1 MQPVA
6 IIQARMGSRRL
17 PGKVL
22 REICGKPMLWH
33 VIRRVRQVRM
43 IEQIVVATS
52 SQPIDSPIRDFCGA
66 NGITCYA
73 GSEQDVLDR
82 FYRAAQSSS
91 ADPIIRLTGDC
102 PFVDPQVVS
111 KLLVLF
117 SGGEYDHVGVATG
130 AGALFLTGGQYPD
143 GLDCECFTKA
153 ALETAWKE
161 ATLTSDREHVT
172 PFIWRNTRRFKVGS
186 LKAIDNYGQYRWVV
200 DNEADFALVSRVYEA
215 LYPSNEYFLMQD
227 ILEFLAKHPEVAD
240 LNQSYVG
247 YEGYEDVWFPDRSGE
262 NLGGGAGE

>member
-1 MQPVA
+1 MRPVA

-33 VIRRVRQVRM
+33 VVQRVRQVRM
-43 IEQIVVATS
+43 IKKVVVATS
-52 SQPIDSPIRDFCGA
+52 SLSIDAPICKFCDSEDISCFRGC
-66 NGITCYA
+66 
-73 GSEQDVLDR
+73 EQDVLDR
-82 FYRAAQSSS
+82 FYWAARENK

-117 SGGEYDHVGVATG
+117 SGGQYDHVGVATG
-130 AGALFLTGGQYPD
+130 AGALFLEGGRYPD
-143 GLDCECFTKA
+143 GLDCECFTMA
-153 ALETAWKE
+153 ALEKAWNE

-172 PFIWRNTRRFKVGS
+172 PFIWRSPDRFRVGS
-186 LKAIDNYGQYRWVV
+186 LRAINNYGQYRWVV
-200 DNEADFALVSRVYEA
+200 DNEADFDLVSQVYEA
-215 LYPSNEYFLMQD
+215 LYPANEFFLMQD
-227 ILEFLAKHPEVAD
+227 ILEFLARHPDVGD

-247 YEGYEDVWFPDRSGE
+247 HENYEAVWFPDRNRS
-262 NLGGGAGE
+262 NLEEGSAE